1 MPATVSLPIY
11 MSISSLS
18 PALVWNHFATLCAIP
33 RPSRHEAAVR
43 AHLIAWA
50 QGRSLQTEVDAVGN
64 LLIRKA
70 ASPGLEHVAPLALQG
85 HLDMVCQANSGTVH
99 DFHTM
104 PITAEVVEGW
114 LVAKNTTLG
123 ADNGLGV
130 ALALAA
136 LEDETLQHGPLE
148 VLFTVDEEDGM
159 GGAHGLQGGW
169 LRATRMLNLD
179 TEEWGEFYLGCAGGA
194 DVQVQAQWPTQPIAA
209 GQALWTL
216 QVNGLR
222 GGHSGCD
229 IHLPRGNA
237 NRLLAQA
244 LQALQFA
251 LGDGVQLVSLR
262 GGTARNALPREARAV
277 LALPA
282 SALAHA
288 QRVVEILAQQWRSTL
303 VVAGGESQVEVQWLP
318 ADVVGAQ
325 VLPAAAQRALV
336 QALCMAPYGV
346 RAMSPHFKGVV
357 ETSNNLGVIDLQD
370 GQFSANLMVRSL
382 RDDQTAALAETIATV
397 FRSAGAAVAV
407 DGHYPG
413 WTPNPNSALLAQCQA
428 VYAHTFGETSRLQV
442 IHAGL
447 ECGLINAKYQGMDAV
462 SFGPTI
468 RGAHAPGERVEIASV
483 ERCWTLLRALIT
495 QLARVA

>member
-1 MPATVSLPIY
+1 MPIA
-11 MSISSLS
+11 SLS
-18 PALVWNHFATLCAIP
+18 PSLVWNHFATLCAIP
-33 RPSRHEAAVR
+33 RPSRHEAALR
-43 AHLIAWA
+43 EHLIAWA
-50 QGRSLQTEVDAVGN
+50 QGRGLQTEVDAVGN

-70 ASPGLEHVAPLALQG
+70 ASPGLEQVPPLAMQA
-85 HLDMVCQANSGTVH
+85 HLDMVCQANSGYAH
-99 DFHTM
+99 DFLTM
-104 PITAEVVEGW
+104 PIRAEVLDGW

-123 ADNGLGV
+123 ADNGMGV

-136 LEDETLQHGPLE
+136 LEDETLQHGPME
-148 VLFTVDEEDGM
+148 VLLTVDEEDGM

-194 DVQVQAQWPTQPIAA
+194 DVLVQAQWPTEPVMA
-209 GQALWTL
+209 GHTLWTL
-216 QVNGLR
+216 QISGLR

-244 LQALQFA
+244 LQAVMLA
-251 LGDGVQLVSLR
+251 LGDAVQLVSLR

-277 LALPA
+277 LALPNDA
-282 SALAHA
+282 LEQARSVVDALA
-288 QRVVEILAQQWRSTL
+288 VQWRNSL
-303 VVAGGESQVEVQWLP
+303 VVAGGETRVEVQWLP
-318 ADVVGAQ
+318 AEAAGAQ
-325 VLPAAAQRALV
+325 AVPAAAQRALV
-336 QALCMAPYGV
+336 QALCIAPYGV
-346 RAMSPHFKGVV
+346 RAMSPHFAGVV
-357 ETSNNLGVIDLQD
+357 ETSNNLGVVDLHD

-382 RDDQTAALAETIATV
+382 RDDQTTALADAIATV
-397 FRSAGAAVAV
+397 FRNAGATVTV

-413 WTPNPNSALLAQCQA
+413 WTPNPQSHLLAQCQA
-428 VYAHTFGETSRLQV
+428 VYRKTVGEDSRLQV

-447 ECGLINAKYQGMDAV
+447 ECGIINAKYPGMDAV

-495 QLARVA
+495 ALAQPA

>member
-1 MPATVSLPIY
+1 MPNAIAT
-11 MSISSLS
+11 LS
-18 PALVWNHFATLCAIP
+18 PALVWKHFATLCSIP
-33 RPSRHEAAVR
+33 RPSRHEAALR
-43 AHLIAWA
+43 EHLIAWA
-50 QGRSLQTEVDAVGN
+50 QGRGLPSETDAAGN
-64 LLIRKA
+64 LLIRKP
-70 ASPGLEHVAPLALQG
+70 ASPGLEQVPPLALQA
-85 HLDMVCQANSGTVH
+85 HLDMVCQANSGYAH
-99 DFHTM
+99 DFLTM
-104 PITAEVVEGW
+104 PITAEVQDGW

-136 LEDETLQHGPLE
+136 LEDDSLLHGPLE
-148 VLFTVDEEDGM
+148 VLLTVDEEDGM

-169 LRATRMLNLD
+169 LQAAHMLNLD

-194 DVQVQAQWPTQPIAA
+194 DVLVQAQWPMQPVA
-209 GQALWTL
+209 QDSALWTL
-216 QVNGLR
+216 QISGLR

-251 LGDGVQLVSLR
+251 LGDAVQLVALR

-282 SALAHA
+282 DSLAQA
-288 QRVVEILAQQWRSTL
+288 QGVVEILAQQWRSTL
-303 VVAGGESQVEVQWLP
+303 VVAGGDSQVAVQWLS
-318 ADVVGAQ
+318 AEVANARAV
-325 VLPAAAQRALV
+325 PAAAQRALV
-336 QALCMAPYGV
+336 QALCIAPYGV
-346 RAMSPHFKGVV
+346 RAMSPHFAGVV
-357 ETSNNLGVIDLQD
+357 ETSNNLGVVTLQD
-370 GQFSANLMVRSL
+370 GAFSANLMVRSL
-382 RDDQTAALAETIATV
+382 RDAQTAMLADAIATV
-397 FRSAGAAVAV
+397 FRSAGATATV

-413 WTPNPNSALLAQCQA
+413 WTPNPHSPLLAQCQA
-428 VYAHTFGETSRLQV
+428 VFRQTFGEDSRLQV

-447 ECGLINAKYQGMDAV
+447 ECGLINAKYPGMDTV

-483 ERCWTLLRALIT
+483 AHCWTLLRALIA
-495 QLARVA
+495 QWAQGE

>member
-1 MPATVSLPIY
+1 MPFAA
-11 MSISSLS
+11 LS
-18 PALVWNHFATLCAIP
+18 PSLVWNHFATLCAIP
-33 RPSRHEAAVR
+33 RPSRHEAALR
-43 AHLIAWA
+43 EHLMAWA
-50 QGRSLQTEVDAVGN
+50 QGRGLQAETDAVGN

-70 ASPGLEHVAPLALQG
+70 ASPGLEHVAPLAMQG

-104 PITAEVVEGW
+104 PITPEVVDGW
-114 LVAKNTTLG
+114 LVAPNTTLG

-148 VLFTVDEEDGM
+148 VLLTVDEEDGM

-194 DVQVQAQWPTQPIAA
+194 DVLVQAQWPTVPVAA
-209 GQALWTL
+209 GHTLWTL
-216 QVNGLR
+216 SVSGLR

-244 LQALQFA
+244 LQAVQFA
-251 LGDGVQLVSLR
+251 LGDVVQLVSLR

-282 SALAHA
+282 SALAQA

-303 VVAGGESQVEVQWLP
+303 VVQGGETQVDVQWLP
-318 ADVVGAQ
+318 TDVAGAQ
-325 VLPAAAQRALV
+325 ALPAQIQRALV
-336 QALCMAPYGV
+336 QALCIAPYGV
-346 RAMSPHFKGVV
+346 RAMSPHFAGVV
-357 ETSNNLGVIDLQD
+357 ETSNNLGVVDLAD
-370 GQFSANLMVRSL
+370 GAFSANLMVRSL
-382 RDDQTAALAETIATV
+382 RDDQTTALAEAIATV
-397 FRSAGAAVAV
+397 FRSAGAAVVV

-413 WTPNPNSALLAQCQA
+413 WTPNPQSALLAQCQA
-428 VYAHTFGETSRLQV
+428 VYAQTFGETSRLQV

-447 ECGLINAKYQGMDAV
+447 ECGIINAKYPGMDAV

-483 ERCWTLLRALIT
+483 ARCWTLLRALIAK
-495 QLARVA
+495 QALA